1 MNRNI
6 DWDLVSAYTQKLTK
20 KAADNGDFVSEA
32 DSSMYAELEEE
43 MAQDYANMMGAEDV
57 ARRSGPSRGRQYFFM
72 NLVMIIVLS
81 LIVTLNFSKVKII
94 KMPSTTGADDNLND
108 DKPSGMPDCL
118 AILEDP
124 FHCTKTKAKKGDGKC
139 SVDKHELQKGE
150 YLCKFTKLVGE

>member
-43 MAQDYANMMGAEDV
+43 AAQDYANMMGAEDV

-81 LIVTLNFSKVKII
+81 FIVTLNFSKVKII
-94 KMPSTTGADDNLND
+94 NLPSTKGNDNIIKND
-108 DKPSGMPDCL
+108 LPSGIQDCL
-118 AILEDP
+118 ATLEDP
-124 FHCTKTKAKKGDGKC
+124 FHCTKTKAKKGNGKC
-139 SVDKHELQKGE
+139 
-150 YLCKFTKLVGE
+150 